1 MKKEIKDKWIKALRS
16 GEFTQGKGFLEKKG
30 RYCALGVLSLLS
42 LGEGQCTWNQQG
54 EVGRY
59 DNKRFT
65 LSHNTMVWAGIG
77 QKEERFLEPGA
88 GRLEFSYK
96 GKLTSILE
104 LNDMGLTFM
113 ALAKIIEKHWEK
125 F

>member
-16 GEFTQGKGFLEKKG
+16 GDFVQGKGFLEKKG

-42 LGEGQCTWNQQG
+42 LGEGQCTWNHQG

-65 LSHNTMVWAGIG
+65 LSYNTMVWAGIAQIG
-77 QKEERFLEPGA
+77 DRFLEPEA
-88 GRLEFSYK
+88 GRVEFNYM
-96 GKLTSILE
+96 GKTNSILE
-104 LNDMGLTFM
+104 LNDSGLSFKEIT
-113 ALAKIIEKHWEK
+113 KIIEKHWKE